1 MNKQPFIHVLF
12 GAALL
17 CQFVETSGQTPWSQV
32 DISSSQSKIMTSKA
46 PKTSV
51 RFSVGFPVGDIPAA
65 GTNMEALQQAAFAP
79 GIHEQLFEQLGGEF
93 IIGNPSGQQG
103 HTVQQP
109 GKLNI
114 MPGLQVGLRIGHRL
128 DIHANAQYY
137 KAEWSGA
144 FPVTVFPQNHP
155 APNLLN
161 GTIVTSTSGLIIELG
176 SSLFITRGAVQP
188 HVKAGIR
195 SLTPLD
201 QDVSA
206 SIDGIV
212 FSPKTVQ
219 TKQSFSPFGGA
230 GLQVRLGKHV
240 FADIGG
246 TYGKLPGGRLAAS
259 LNAGIGWYFN

>member
-17 CQFVETSGQTPWSQV
+17 CQFVEASGQIPWNRV
-32 DISSSQSKIMTSKA
+32 DLSSSQSKIITSKA

-51 RFSVGFPVGDIPAA
+51 RFSVGFPVGDIPDA

-79 GIHEQLFEQLGGEF
+79 GIHEQLFEQLSGEF

-114 MPGLQVGLRIGHRL
+114 MPGLQVGRRVGRRL

-137 KAEWSGA
+137 KAEWSGT
-144 FPVTVFPQNHP
+144 FPVTVFPQDHP
-155 APNLLN
+155 APNPLN

-176 SSLFITRGAVQP
+176 TSLFITRGAVQP
-188 HVKAGIR
+188 YVKAGMR

-206 SIDGIV
+206 SIHGIV
-212 FSPKTVQ
+212 FSPKTTQ
-219 TKQSFSPFGGA
+219 MKQSFSPYGGA
-230 GLQVRLGKHV
+230 GLQVRLGKRV
-240 FADIGG
+240 FADIEGA
-246 TYGKLPGGRLAAS
+246 YGKMPGGRLATS
-259 LNAGIGWYFN
+259 LNAGIGWHLN